1 MNKEECMLALEQII
15 LELPQ
20 YRKITNELCNRY
32 IPIYV
37 KETYEEEQ
45 IYLEGN
51 CGSSRDY
58 CWDVYDTVPIEI
70 VESIL
75 DYFKEQDDI
84 KEENTN
90 LKQALLDVKN
100 KIEEMQIEFELKQYV
115 DNFNERLEKELQ
127 IIDKCFEEG
136 EWCCD

>member
-90 LKQALLDVKN
+90 LKQALNDIYK
-100 KIEEMQIEFELKQYV
+100 
-115 DNFNERLEKELQ
+115 
-127 IIDKCFEEG
+127 
-136 EWCCD
+136 